1 MSDIKVKSSYVNNEF
16 EDESVYTY
24 CSKLSKRNN
33 AILYLLE
40 SYLNKKLLS
49 DSELAEIRSVVLTVS
64 ADIARLPS
72 LLFVEDGDRN
82 EGL

>member
-1 MSDIKVKSSYVNNEF
+1 MTDIKVKSSYINSDF
-16 EDESVYTY
+16 EDENVFSY
-24 CSKLSKRNN
+24 CSKLGKRNN

-40 SYLNKKLLS
+40 TYLNKKLLS
-49 DSELAEIRSVVLTVS
+49 NNELAEIRNVILTVS

-72 LLFVEDGDRN
+72 LLYVEDGDEN

>member
-1 MSDIKVKSSYVNNEF
+1 MSDIKVKSSYINNEF
-16 EDESVYTY
+16 EDESIYSY

-49 DSELAEIRSVVLTVS
+49 DNGLAEIRNVVLTVS

-72 LLFVEDGDRN
+72 ILYVEEGDEN

>member
-1 MSDIKVKSSYVNNEF
+1 MTDIKVKSSYINNEF
-16 EDESVYTY
+16 EDESVYSY

-33 AILYLLE
+33 SILFLLE

-49 DSELAEIRSVVLTVS
+49 DSELAEIRNVILTVS
-64 ADIARLPS
+64 ADIIRLPS
-72 LLFVEDGDRN
+72 LLYVEDGDEN

>member
-1 MSDIKVKSSYVNNEF
+1 MSDIKVKSSYINNEF
-16 EDESVYTY
+16 EDESIYSY

-64 ADIARLPS
+64 ADIVRLPS
-72 LLFVEDGDRN
+72 LLYVEDGDEN

>member
-1 MSDIKVKSSYVNNEF
+1 MSDIKVKSSYINNEF
-16 EDESVYTY
+16 EDESIYSY

-40 SYLNKKLLS
+40 LYLNKKLLS
-49 DSELAEIRSVVLTVS
+49 DNELAEIRNVVLTVS

-72 LLFVEDGDRN
+72 LLYVEEGDEN